1 MEKMSWWRNP
11 SRIICLT
18 MKGHIACLNVI
29 SEFSNFTE
37 GLAYLLG
44 ESLFEAVDLR
54 NNANLIVELSGS

>member
-1 MEKMSWWRNP
+1 
-11 SRIICLT
+11 